1 MNTGGSWT
9 CLPPYLHSLE
19 WHSTSSRNSE
29 NIYVMSKPL
38 NIDDEI
44 IFLYKKL
51 MKEDK
56 ICDFKFMDSIMLLL
70 VQCTY

>member
-19 WHSTSSRNSE
+19 WHSASNRNSE

-38 NIDDEI
+38 NIDDEV

-56 ICDFKFMDSIMLLL
+56 ICDFKFMDSIVLLL
-70 VQCTY
+70 DCTY